1 MQNKKKQK
9 FQQQREKIQVRETIT
24 SEDTPEVIVKETTEA
39 DVHET
44 VKKNEI
50 PEQSLN
56 SVNQDSSVEIEYDKD
71 PSEVEYLT
79 VDKANEIRE
88 LYPGQCRRFLF
99 D

>member
-44 VKKNEI
+44 VKKKR
-50 PEQSLN
+50 N
-56 SVNQDSSVEIEYDKD
+56 SRAIFKFCES
-71 PSEVEYLT
+71 
-79 VDKANEIRE
+79 
-88 LYPGQCRRFLF
+88 RF
-99 D
+99 